1 MAELSNI
8 GSGNRA
14 MTSRALKRS
23 SALESGTARSPNK
36 WTLCKT
42 RQRASSS
49 LIMLIISVSN
59 RRLATAVNCQ
69 QATKSVSTDANY
81 ELEIQ
86 NCLRYSRS
94 ALGEVAEWS
103 KAALC

>member
-42 RQRASSS
+42 RRRASFS

-59 RRLATAVNCQ
+59 WRLATAGNCQ
-69 QATKSVSTDANY
+69 QATKSLSTDAHY
-81 ELEIQ
+81 ELEIE
-86 NCLRYSRS
+86 NSLRYARS
-94 ALGEVAEWS
+94 ALGGVAVWS
-103 KAALC
+103 QV